1 MRRPQPHG
9 VPFLTALLGAAML
22 AAACAPAAA
31 PSPSA
36 DAEALAALADELWAR
51 QLDNVAY
58 VRLMEGLPIEQL
70 PDLSYE
76 KAEEEAQFAQAV
88 LDRLAAIDETLLEHD
103 DWLTWAV
110 FKRNA
115 EMTVEGLQFYW
126 YSNVL
131 TPYSSAVAGLRQIF
145 QSATLA
151 SAEARGDYLELL
163 RQVPAYV
170 NDVEMLARG
179 SAESGF
185 VVSAQNMPAVVGLT
199 RASIQPADS
208 GMFAAPDSRI
218 RATDVEESGS
228 ADASEIEAFRGEMAR
243 IVDEEINPALEA
255 LAEYL
260 ETDYAAA
267 APDGVGLSQYELGDA
282 YYRYLVRLHTTMD
295 VTPAEVQAIGYEMI
309 AEMKEAMALIQTEV
323 GFEGTFEEFREH
335 VRDNADFYPATPEEV
350 DRRIE
355 AAANAFYARA
365 DEFFEIKPAAPFAS
379 RRLDPALEASQT
391 YGYYNP
397 PMGDDPVGYY
407 NFNGSKLDQRTWI
420 GLKGLA
426 YHELFPGHHFQIN
439 RVLEDER
446 LPDARRAMFVT
457 AYTEGWGSYS
467 TFLGLEAGMI
477 EDPISQYGIYVLEIF
492 LANRLV
498 VDPGMNGLGMS
509 LEEARQYT
517 RDNTFESETQIATE
531 TLRYSTDMPGQA
543 LGYQMGKRKLMQLR
557 GHAEEELGDDF
568 DLRGFHEA
576 VLSPGALP
584 MTVLEEHIDWWIE
597 QQRGGGE

>member
-1 MRRPQPHG
+1 MGSALSRRGKFLLAILG
-9 VPFLTALLGAAML
+9 VTLLV
-22 AAACAPAAA
+22 AACAPTET
-31 PSPSA
+31 PSSSA
-36 DAEALAALADELWAR
+36 DAETLAALADEIWAR
-51 QLDNVAY
+51 QLDNVPYA
-58 VRLMEGLPIEQL
+58 RLMEGLPITQL

-76 KAEEEAQFAQAV
+76 KAEQEAQFAQSV
-88 LDRLAAIDETLLEHD
+88 LDRLAAIDETALTHD

-110 FKRNA
+110 FKRSA

-131 TPYSSAVAGLRQIF
+131 TPYSSAIAGLRQIF

-151 SAEARGDYLELL
+151 SAEERAAYLELL
-163 RQVPAYV
+163 RQVPGYV
-170 NDVEMLARG
+170 GDVEMLARG
-179 SAESGF
+179 TAESGF
-185 VVSAQNMPAVVGLT
+185 VVSAQNMPAVIGLT
-199 RASIQPADS
+199 RASIQPADA
-208 GMFAAPDSRI
+208 GMFATPDGRM
-218 RATDVEESGS
+218 AA
-228 ADASEIEAFRGEMAR
+228 ADGRETEDDDGAELKAFRSELAR
-243 IVDEEINPALEA
+243 IVDDEINPALES

-260 ETDYAAA
+260 ETDYAEV

-282 YYRYLVRLHTTMD
+282 YYRYLVRFHTTMD
-295 VTPAEVQAIGYEMI
+295 VTPAEVQAVGYEMI
-309 AEMKEAMALIQTEV
+309 AEMKEAMALIQAEI

-335 VRDNADFYPATPEEV
+335 ISTTPEYYPETPEEV
-350 DRRIE
+350 DERIE
-355 AAANAFYARA
+355 SAANAFYARA
-365 DEFFEIKPAAPFAS
+365 DEFFENKPAAPFAS

-439 RVLEDER
+439 RVLEDDS

-509 LEEARQYT
+509 LEEARQHM

-543 LGYQMGKRKLMQLR
+543 LGYQMGKRALMQLR
-557 GHAEEELGDDF
+557 AHAEEELGDDF

-597 QQRGGGE
+597 QQRLEAE